1 MYTDTHCHLNFQA
14 FDGKLDE
21 VIHSA
26 KSAGVGV
33 VVVPGTDIVTS
44 IKAIEISKKYLDIYA
59 AVGIH
64 PHHAIEYIKSK
75 DRLQSDLKKIERMLK
90 EEKVVAVGEVGIDRY
105 VYKKTKHKEYAV
117 DEEFIDV
124 QKILFTEQLKLVAK
138 YKKTLIIHNREA
150 KKDLLEILTK
160 YKSLVTDYRVVFHCC
175 EPDEELLEFAK
186 RYRVF
191 IGVDGDLVYWLK
203 KQRFIKVVPLEMLV
217 LETDSPYLSPFR
229 KFPNEPSNIPFIAKF
244 IAELKGIEVK
254 KVEDQTSA
262 NAKKLFAF
270 ANLRGCSSA

>member
-26 KSAGVGV
+26 KSAGVGI

-124 QKILFTEQLKLVAK
+124 QKILFTEQLNLVAK

-150 KKDLLEILTK
+150 KKDLLKILTDNQ
-160 YKSLVTDYRVVFHCC
+160 SLITDYRIVFHCC

-186 RYRVF
+186 KYNVF
-191 IGVDGDLVYWLK
+191 IGVDGDVVYWSK

-229 KFPNEPSNIPFIAKF
+229 KFPNEPANIPFVAKF

>member
-26 KSAGVGV
+26 KSAGVEV
-33 VVVPGTDIVTS
+33 IIVPGTDIVTS
-44 IKAIEISKKYLDIYA
+44 IKTIEISKKYLDIYA

-64 PHHAIEYIKSK
+64 PHHAIGYINSK

-90 EEKVVAVGEVGIDRY
+90 EEKVVAVGEIGIDRH

-117 DEEFIDV
+117 DKEFIDV

-186 RYRVF
+186 KYNVF
-191 IGVDGDLVYWLK
+191 IGVDGDLVYWSK

-229 KFPNEPSNIPFIAKF
+229 KFPNEPANIPFIAKF

-262 NAKKLFAF
+262 NAKKLFDF
-270 ANLRGCSSA
+270 GNLRGC